1 MIGGQVGHWDQR
13 ILFILLCCGYSIGIY
28 LTINSIYGVISVWL
42 SGVLNRT
49 NYSAIHWKSV
59 IE

>member
-13 ILFILLCCGYSIGIY
+13 VLFILLCCGCSIGIY